1 MEVPVVI
8 VGAGPAGLA
17 TSACLNK
24 HSIPNI
30 VLEKDDCHAP
40 LWRKKTYDRL
50 KLHLS
55 KEFCNLPHMS
65 FSSDLPTFVPRVG
78 FLRYLDDYVTHM
90 KIDIRCNRY
99 VDDASY
105 DVNGGKWRVSVKGTT
120 SFVDDEIYVADYLVV
135 ATGENCEAYIPKIN
149 GLESFEGEYIHC
161 SNYLNGRPWYNKNV
175 LVVGS
180 GNSGMEISYDL
191 STWGANTSI
200 VIRSPVHYFSKE
212 MVYMGMCMLKYLN
225 VETVDKLMV
234 GMSKMKYGDMSKYGL
249 IRPKEGPFAMKN
261 SGKRTPTIDVGCVK
275 KIKKGIVKVYPAIS
289 TIKNDKIVEFA
300 DGKSGK
306 FDVIIFAT
314 GYRTNV
320 HKWLKDYKE
329 MFNENG
335 IPKRCYPNHWKGEKG
350 IYCAGFTKRAL
361 QGIAYDAKQIAN
373 DIKRDINARNQS
385 ATA

>member
-200 VIRSPVHYFSKE
+200 VIRSPVSF
-212 MVYMGMCMLKYLN
+212 LYLFQN
-225 VETVDKLMV
+225 RHKL
-234 GMSKMKYGDMSKYGL
+234 
-249 IRPKEGPFAMKN
+249 
-261 SGKRTPTIDVGCVK
+261 
-275 KIKKGIVKVYPAIS
+275 
-289 TIKNDKIVEFA
+289 
-300 DGKSGK
+300 
-306 FDVIIFAT
+306 
-314 GYRTNV
+314 
-320 HKWLKDYKE
+320 
-329 MFNENG
+329 
-335 IPKRCYPNHWKGEKG
+335 
-350 IYCAGFTKRAL
+350 
-361 QGIAYDAKQIAN
+361 
-373 DIKRDINARNQS
+373 
-385 ATA
+385 